1 MPSKCSIILIDQI
14 TKSDVDSNLEAAAV
28 LMARMS
34 DLPTA
39 VILLAGTPP
48 QDVPSLAAPLL
59 VLAAASP
66 LVHYR
71 CALADQLTPATW
83 TQLGQTTHSAACSLH
98 GATLRVSYNIYEPYF
113 SQPSSGQLSEPSG
126 QIEEA
131 YLRSFI
137 ANYHLDVHFQYA
149 DDAWGTL
156 NRTTGMWS
164 GVVGLVSIRIQLTIK
179 KK

>member
-14 TKSDVDSNLEAAAV
+14 TKSDVDANMDAAAV

-48 QDVPSLAAPLL
+48 RDVPRLAAPLL
-59 VLAAASP
+59 VLAPASP
-66 LVHYR
+66 LVQYR
-71 CALADQLTPATW
+71 CALADQLTPTTW
-83 TQLGQTTHSAACSLH
+83 TQLGQTPHSEACSLH
-98 GATLRVSYNIYEPYF
+98 GATLRVSYNIYQPYF
-113 SQPSSGQLSEPSG
+113 SQPSSDQLSEPSG

-156 NRTTGMWS
+156 NTTTGMWS
-164 GVVGLVSIRIQLTIK
+164 GVLGLVSRYQLHN
-179 KK
+179 

>member
-1 MPSKCSIILIDQI
+1 MPSKCSIILIDKRK
-14 TKSDVDSNLEAAAV
+14 KSDVEAAAV
-28 LMARMS
+28 LMTRMS

-48 QDVPSLAAPLL
+48 RDVPRLAAPLL
-59 VLAAASP
+59 VLAASP
-66 LVHYR
+66 LVQYS
-71 CALADQLTPATW
+71 CALADPLTPTTW
-83 TQLGQTTHSAACSLH
+83 TQLGQTPHSEACSLH
-98 GATLRVSYNIYEPYF
+98 GATLRVSYNIYQPYF

-156 NRTTGMWS
+156 NTTTGMWS
-164 GVVGLVSIRIQLTIK
+164 GVVGLVSRYQLHN
-179 KK
+179 

>member
-1 MPSKCSIILIDQI
+1 
-14 TKSDVDSNLEAAAV
+14 
-28 LMARMS
+28 MS
-34 DLPTA
+34 PA
-39 VILLAGTPP
+39 WPP
-48 QDVPSLAAPLL
+48 PLL

-83 TQLGQTTHSAACSLH
+83 TQLSQSTHSAACSLH

-113 SQPSSGQLSEPSG
+113 SQPSSGQLGEPSG

-156 NRTTGMWS
+156 NTTTGTWS

>member
-1 MPSKCSIILIDQI
+1 
-14 TKSDVDSNLEAAAV
+14 
-28 LMARMS
+28 MARMS

-59 VLAAASP
+59 VLPAATS
-66 LVHYR
+66 LVYYR

-83 TQLGQTTHSAACSLH
+83 TQLSQSTHSAACSLH
-98 GATLRVSYNIYEPYF
+98 GATLTVSYNIYEPYF

-156 NRTTGMWS
+156 NTTTGMWS